1 MIIFIFLFIDAI
13 HFIHNLFRSKLNELI
28 NKVKLFDNN
37 FFHLNSLTDQPK
49 RSPGPISSSGSGSGS
64 FFFGY
69 SFFLGYSFFFSSF
82 LAGAGWGAGAL
93 PPVPVLPTFEEPFL
107 MS

>member
-1 MIIFIFLFIDAI
+1 ML
-13 HFIHNLFRSKLNELI
+13 
-28 NKVKLFDNN
+28 KLFDNK
-37 FFHLNSLTDQPK
+37 FVHLNSLTDQPK

-82 LAGAGWGAGAL
+82 LAGADGAGAL
-93 PPVPVLPTFEEPFL
+93 PPVLPTFEEPFL
-107 MS
+107 IS